1 MTAIIVP
8 SCGRDKGD
16 CAYNFGTTTKGAR
29 MATSEKNLVLYVKN
43 LCPYCRKVTTY
54 MKQHDIEIPIKD
66 VYSDVDA
73 MVELVTI
80 GGKNQAPCL
89 FIDGKPLYESDDI
102 VAFLAEEFAV

>member
-1 MTAIIVP
+1 
-8 SCGRDKGD
+8 
-16 CAYNFGTTTKGAR
+16 
-29 MATSEKNLVLYVKN
+29 MATSEKDLVLYVKN
-43 LCPYCRKVTTY
+43 LCPYCRKVTTF
-54 MKQHDIEIPIKD
+54 MDHNGIDIPIKD

-102 VAFLAEEFAV
+102 IAFLAEEFAV

>member
-29 MATSEKNLVLYVKN
+29 MATSEKDLVLYVKN

>member
-29 MATSEKNLVLYVKN
+29 MATSEKDLVLYVKN

-66 VYSDVDA
+66 VYSDVNA

-102 VAFLAEEFAV
+102 IEFLKKEFA

>member
-1 MTAIIVP
+1 MLAIIML

>member
-1 MTAIIVP
+1 
-8 SCGRDKGD
+8 
-16 CAYNFGTTTKGAR
+16 
-29 MATSEKNLVLYVKN
+29 MATSEKDLVLYIKN

-54 MKQHDIEIPIKD
+54 MKQRDIVIPIKD
-66 VYSDVDA
+66 VYDDVDA

-102 VAFLAEEFAV
+102 IAFLEKEFA